1 MEEDYKR
8 IKKYS
13 DHFYERIMK
22 ELPDVTLNGD
32 REHRWPGNLNFSFS
46 CVEGESLIMALPKLA
61 VSSGSACTRLFF
73 SRSSHY

>member
-13 DHFYERIMK
+13 DHFYDRIMK

-46 CVEGESLIMALPKLA
+46 CVEALPKLA

>member
-13 DHFYERIMK
+13 DHFCDRILK